1 VRNMLVKVPADY
13 EETFKWFTRRGSR
26 VLALGY
32 KYLSNDGEWSQNKL
46 NALKREEVECNLIFA
61 GFLVLQCPLKDDAKK
76 TVRMLNESSHRVV
89 MITGDNPLTAVHVA
103 REVEIVDRDVLI
115 LDAPEDDKSGN
126 SKFDCFS
133 PTFITSTDLCLDL
146 VW

>member
-1 VRNMLVKVPADY
+1 QSSVASVLLNHQGKKNKVTFVGVKGAPETVRNMLVKVPADY

-89 MITGDNPLTAVHVA
+89 M
-103 REVEIVDRDVLI
+103 
-115 LDAPEDDKSGN
+115 
-126 SKFDCFS
+126 
-133 PTFITSTDLCLDL
+133 
-146 VW
+146 